1 MIERILRPE
10 ILALLIPVIAVAG
23 TFTFLIMKTR
33 SAHRERMAMIEQGMH
48 PDRPELEAGDRDES
62 ERDLIER

>member
-1 MIERILRPE
+1 MIDRILSPD
-10 ILALLIPVIAVAG
+10 ILALLIPIIAVAG

-33 SAHRERMAMIEQGMH
+33 SSHRERMAMIEQGMH
-48 PDRPELEAGDRDES
+48 PDRPELEAGDLDGS